1 MIYSVISYY
10 QGARDGILT
19 KTNETYYDVICNT
32 DGEGIDRGANN
43 VFLDYPSSETLTV
56 KKRESQIITKSLR
69 AYKPKGLNKIA
80 KIG

>member
-19 KTNETYYDVICNT
+19 KTNEIYYDVICNT

-43 VFLDYPSSETLTV
+43 VFLD
-56 KKRESQIITKSLR
+56 
-69 AYKPKGLNKIA
+69 
-80 KIG
+80 